1 MKNRL
6 LNAEEIRE
14 HLLVE
19 FRQIPITVEQQVV
32 STNLTAKDQ
41 AKLGALHGS
50 VWLAES
56 QTAGRGRLGRSF
68 FSPAQQG
75 IYFSVLLRRQKEEQ
89 PLLLLTTLAAV
100 AVRRAIAAV
109 CCIDTKIKWVN
120 DLYLNDRKLCG
131 ILTEGVISP
140 AGELSA
146 AVLGIGLNFSGK
158 QEEYPPELQNSI
170 TALYREA
177 APVSRNALTAAIL
190 NQLLL
195 LASQPSLHI
204 AALQEYRENSWLLG
218 EAIIWQENTI
228 ACKGTALDIDPT
240 GGLIIER
247 ENGEQIILRSGEVTV
262 RKQ

>member
-14 HLLVE
+14 HLLSE
-19 FRQIPITVEQQVV
+19 YRQIPITVDQQVA
-32 STNLTAKDQ
+32 STNQTAKEQ
-41 AKLGALHGS
+41 ALFGAVHGS

-68 FSPAQQG
+68 FSPDQQG
-75 IYFSVLLRRQKEEQ
+75 IYLSVLLRRRNERQQ
-89 PLLLLTTLAAV
+89 LLLLTTLAAV
-100 AVRRAIAAV
+100 AVRRAVAEV
-109 CCIDTKIKWVN
+109 CGLETQIKWVN

-131 ILTEGVISP
+131 ILAEGVISSV
-140 AGELSA
+140 GELSA

-158 QEEYPPELQNSI
+158 QEEYPPELQDVI

-177 APVSRNALTAAIL
+177 APISRNQLIAAIL

-195 LASQPSLHI
+195 LADQPSLHA
-204 AALQEYRENSWLLG
+204 AALQEYRAHSWLLG
-218 EAIIWQENTI
+218 QAITWQENNMT
-228 ACKGTALDIDPT
+228 CKGTALDIDPT
-240 GGLIIER
+240 GGLMIEK

-262 RKQ
+262 LKQ